1 MKILGIIFPN
11 QLFPKAPISKHCEAL
26 ALLEY
31 SLHFGEKKYISNFHK
46 KKLILHRASM
56 KHYMEHELK
65 NFNSHYFEF
74 KNSNLDEVLNK
85 YPKLEKV
92 VIYDPKDFLIL
103 KRIKKSCHLKN
114 LEIEII
120 ENPMFLTPPE
130 FYNNFFEK
138 RKYFMTP
145 FYIEQRKRLNIL
157 VKRDKPL
164 HDKWTFDTE
173 NRLKLPKNLEIPN
186 TKFFG
191 ENKYVSEATKYIKNN
206 FENNLGES
214 DNFTYPISSSEAK
227 QLLNDFLKHKLENF
241 GPYEDAI
248 SSKNNILFHS
258 NLSSSINIGLLTP
271 SQVVEET
278 LEYAQNH
285 KVHFPSLEGFIR
297 QIIGWREFMMIVYE
311 KDGVKQR
318 NSNYFNHQNKIP
330 KSFYNLET
338 NLEPLDN
345 VLRKVNSTAYA
356 HHIERLMILGNFMCL
371 CEIHPNEVYRWFME
385 NFIDAYDWVMVP
397 NIYGMSQ
404 YADEGLMTTKP
415 YISSSNY
422 ILKMSDFSSKDKW
435 CEVWDGLFWRFLAQN
450 EKFLAKNPRIG
461 LLTKQLSNQSVRQ
474 KIKVGEKYLNQ
485 NF

>member
-1 MKILGIIFPN
+1 MKSLGIIFPN

-26 ALLEY
+26 AILEY
-31 SLHFGEKKYISNFHK
+31 SLFFGEIKYISNFHK

-56 KHYMEHELK
+56 KHYIEHELK
-65 NFNSHYFEF
+65 NFNSDYYEY

-103 KRIKKSCHLKN
+103 KRIKKSCNLKN
-114 LEIEII
+114 IQLEII
-120 ENPMFLTPPE
+120 ENPMFLTPPDI
-130 FYNNFFEK
+130 YNEYFEK
-138 RKYFMTP
+138 RKYHMTP
-145 FYIEQRKRLNIL
+145 FYIEQRKRLDIL
-157 VKRDKPL
+157 VKNDKPL

-191 ENKYVSEATKYIKNN
+191 DNEYVKEATSYIESN
-206 FENNLGES
+206 FKKNLGES

-227 QLLNDFLKHKLENF
+227 QLLHDFLKNKLENF

-248 SSKNNILFHS
+248 SNRGSILFHS
-258 NLSSSINIGLLTP
+258 NLSSSINIGLITP
-271 SQVVEET
+271 AQVVKET

-311 KDGVKQR
+311 RDGVKQR
-318 NSNYFNHQNKIP
+318 NSNFFKHQNKLP
-330 KSFYNLET
+330 KSFYNLESGI
-338 NLEPLDN
+338 EPIDN
-345 VLRKVNSTAYA
+345 VLKKVNSIAYA

-371 CEIHPNEVYRWFME
+371 CEIHPDEVYKWFME

-404 YADEGLMTTKP
+404 YADGGFMTTKP

-422 ILKMSDFSSKDKW
+422 ILKMSDYSSKGSW
-435 CEVWDGLFWRFLAQN
+435 CEIWDGLFWRFLARN

-461 LLTKQLSNQSVRQ
+461 LLTKQLSNEGIKQ

-485 NF
+485 NY